1 MELHLFVLPNSFLF
15 VDLTEHIFLISLFS
29 ISTVKLISLKF
40 IVVPVFLINGLL
52 ILSIGFILTNLVHM
66 VVEVVFFYQV
76 VGLDVC

>member
-1 MELHLFVLPNSFLF
+1 M
-15 VDLTEHIFLISLFS
+15 ISLFS

-40 IVVPVFLINGLL
+40 IVVPVFLIDGLL
-52 ILSIGFILTNLVHM
+52 ILSVGFILTNLVHM